1 MLHQVVIL
9 LHNPCSFNGRQDRKI
24 CKNRKAAFAIPEKI
38 NDISFRYK
46 LPAILRRLKKQFG
59 SNQVSS
65 LRLMFKKNNSFLLLG
80 ISVSVT
86 LAIFLFQPKVIFDY
100 DFESF
105 FPQDDN
111 ELFFYQEFRKNFEND
126 NDYLLIALG
135 RNPDVFDSIF
145 LDQSESFVNALNQ
158 LEDVIEVVSL
168 LDIEDPTISPFGIS
182 GSKVL
187 NWESPED
194 LKKSQSKIMQS
205 EQWNGNL
212 ISMDS
217 RYLLV
222 IVKNRQNISKE
233 DGDNLYNSIQTL
245 IADSDIEEVYSAGK
259 IKAQGEF
266 VRLLQE
272 EFSFFLGI
280 SFVLIVAVLFLIF
293 RNWWGILVPV
303 VVLAIGILWTVSF
316 SLYTGKALD
325 VMSVMQPTILSVI
338 GLAALVHFFNHFINL
353 SRKGF
358 GKPKAIEM
366 AFSEL
371 VFAVFLTCLT
381 TSLGFLSLYLT
392 SIPSLKYFGLYTGLG
407 VMLMFISVITVGPG
421 LLYLFSP
428 SNLKSK
434 NTNEERWRVGM
445 RMVFIWILGH
455 QRTVVFSFLAV
466 SLMFFYAGSKVQIN
480 GYILDNLPRDHE
492 LVEEFRFFDREFGGS
507 KPLEFYLESGE
518 EGRSLLDLE
527 VLEEMDKLET
537 FIGDNYETAA
547 LLSPLT
553 IVKKLNQAQ
562 NSGNPKAFILP
573 SRGQLLRMKEYIPG
587 AIEILPSK
595 VLSADFTQGRISTRT
610 EDFGSRKS
618 KILNGR
624 LNDFLENEIDQNL
637 LQVKLTGT
645 SHLIDISHES
655 VTWQMAKGLGL
666 AFIIVAVIMGFL
678 FKSWRISTIVLVPN
692 IIPLLWMLGIM
703 GFLNIEMKLTTAI
716 LFTVAFG
723 IAVDDSIHFMSKLNI
738 ELAKGKSW
746 LYALKRT
753 FLETGKA
760 IILTTAILV
769 SGFSILI
776 FSQFGVTYYSGL
788 LISMAL
794 VFALVADLILL
805 PVLLIQFKFADK
817 IK

>member
-1 MLHQVVIL
+1 
-9 LHNPCSFNGRQDRKI
+9 
-24 CKNRKAAFAIPEKI
+24 
-38 NDISFRYK
+38 
-46 LPAILRRLKKQFG
+46 
-59 SNQVSS
+59 
-65 LRLMFKKNNSFLLLG
+65 MFKKKSSFLFLG
-80 ISVSVT
+80 IAVSLT
-86 LAIFLFQPKVIFDY
+86 LAILLFPPKVIFDY

-135 RNPDVFDSIF
+135 RKPNVFDSLF
-145 LDQSESFVNALNQ
+145 LDQSKSFVNALYQ
-158 LEDVIEVVSL
+158 LEDVVEVVSL
-168 LDIEDPTISPFGIS
+168 LDIEDAIISPFGITRT
-182 GSKVL
+182 KVL
-187 NWESPED
+187 NWDSKED
-194 LKKSQSKIMQS
+194 LEKSKSQIMKS
-205 EQWNGNL
+205 EQWVENL
-212 ISMDS
+212 ISNDS
-217 RYLLV
+217 GYLLV

-233 DGDNLYNSIQTL
+233 DGDILYHAIQSL
-245 IADSDIEEVYSAGK
+245 INDSDIDEIYSAGK

-266 VRLLQE
+266 VMLLQE

-280 SFVLIVAVLFLIF
+280 SFLLIVLVLYLIF

-316 SLYTGKALD
+316 ALYTGKALD

-353 SRKGF
+353 SKRGLEQQ
-358 GKPKAIEM
+358 KAIEQ

-381 TSLGFLSLYLT
+381 TSLGFISLYLT
-392 SIPSLKYFGLYTGLG
+392 SVPSLKYFGLFTGFG

-421 LLYLFSP
+421 LLHLISFLQ
-428 SNLKSK
+428 LKSK
-434 NTNEERWRVGM
+434 KNTKDRRWRVGM
-445 RMVFIWILGH
+445 GRVFIWILRR
-455 QRTVVFSFLAV
+455 QREVMYSFLLI
-466 SLMFFYAGSKVQIN
+466 SLMFAYAASKIQID
-480 GYILDNLPRDHE
+480 GYILDNLPRNHE

-507 KPLEFYLESGE
+507 KPLELYLEAVGKES
-518 EGRSLLDLE
+518 SLLDLE
-527 VLEEMDKLET
+527 VLQEIDKLET
-537 FIGDNYETAA
+537 FIRDNYESAA

-553 IVKKLNQAQ
+553 IVKKLNQSQ
-562 NSGNPKAFILP
+562 NSGNPNAFTIP
-573 SRGQLLRMKEYIPG
+573 SRGQLLRMNSFIPE
-587 AIEILPSK
+587 AIDMLPSK
-595 VLSADFTQGRISTRT
+595 VLSADFKQGRISTRT
-610 EDFGSRKS
+610 EDFGSKKS
-618 KILNGR
+618 KLLNTK
-624 LNDFLENEIDQNL
+624 LNNFLENYIDRDL
-637 LQVKLTGT
+637 LSVKLTGT

-655 VTWQMAKGLGL
+655 VTWQMARGLGF
-666 AFIIVAVIMGFL
+666 AFLIVAVIMGFL

-692 IIPLLWMLGIM
+692 IIPLLWMLGVM

-723 IAVDDSIHFMSKLNI
+723 IAVDDSIHFMSKLKI

-746 LYALKRT
+746 IYAIKRT

-788 LISMAL
+788 LISLAL
-794 VFALVADLILL
+794 VFALFADLILL
-805 PVLLIQFKFADK
+805 PVLLVQFKFPK
-817 IK
+817 KE

>member
-1 MLHQVVIL
+1 
-9 LHNPCSFNGRQDRKI
+9 
-24 CKNRKAAFAIPEKI
+24 
-38 NDISFRYK
+38 
-46 LPAILRRLKKQFG
+46 
-59 SNQVSS
+59 
-65 LRLMFKKNNSFLLLG
+65 MFKKNNSFLLLG
-80 ISVSVT
+80 IAMSVT

-135 RNPDVFDSIF
+135 RSPDVFDSAF
-145 LDQSESFVNALNQ
+145 LDQSLAFVNSLNQ
-158 LEDVIEVVSL
+158 LEGIIQVVSL
-168 LDIEDPTISPFGIS
+168 LDIEDPIISPFGIS

-187 NWESPED
+187 RWESSED
-194 LKKSQSKIMQS
+194 LKKSRSKIIQS
-205 EQWNGNL
+205 EQWNENL
-212 ISMDS
+212 ISRDS

-222 IVKNRQNISKE
+222 IVKNQQNITKE
-233 DGDNLYNSIQTL
+233 DGDQLYKSIQSL
-245 IADSDIEEVYSAGK
+245 IVDSDIEEVYSAGK

-266 VRLLQE
+266 VKLLQE

-280 SFVLIVAVLFLIF
+280 SFLLIIVVLYLIF
-293 RNWWGILVPV
+293 RNWWGIMVPV

-353 SRKGF
+353 SRKGISKF
-358 GKPKAIEM
+358 KAIEL

-381 TSLGFLSLYLT
+381 TSLGFLSLYFT

-407 VMLMFISVITVGPG
+407 VMLMFTSVITVGPG
-421 LLYLFSP
+421 LLYLSSP
-428 SNLKSK
+428 EQLKSK

-445 RMVFIWILGH
+445 RNMFIWILGH
-455 QRTVVFSFLAV
+455 QRTVVFSFGIISLLFAYAV
-466 SLMFFYAGSKVQIN
+466 SKVQIN

-492 LVEEFRFFDREFGGS
+492 LVEEFRFFDKEFGGS
-507 KPLEFYLESGE
+507 KPLEFYLEAGKNGS
-518 EGRSLLDLE
+518 SLLELE
-527 VLEEMDKLET
+527 VLQEMDKLEI
-537 FIGDNYETAA
+537 FIRDNYESAA

-553 IVKKLNQAQ
+553 MVKKLNQAQ
-562 NSGNPKAFILP
+562 NSGNPNAFTLP
-573 SRGQLLRMKEYIPG
+573 SRGQLLRLKEYLPG
-587 AIEILPSK
+587 AVEMFPSK

-618 KILNGR
+618 KIQNGKLNE
-624 LNDFLENEIDQNL
+624 FLVNEIDQNV

-655 VTWQMAKGLGL
+655 VTWQMAKGLGF

-678 FKSWRISTIVLVPN
+678 FKSWRISTIVLIPN
-692 IIPLLWMLGIM
+692 IIPLLWMLGVM

-723 IAVDDSIHFMSKLNI
+723 IAVDDSIHFMSKLKI

-746 LYALKRT
+746 IYAIKRT

-794 VFALVADLILL
+794 VFALVADLMLL
-805 PVLLIQFKFADK
+805 PVLLIQFKNAD
-817 IK
+817 IKKRVQSSDS